1 MSEDIETVVEKAV
14 REAFKEFD
22 GMYMGWFTP
31 KELDLAL
38 EALEHY
44 GEYLH
49 KQANNP
55 DKAAL
60 VFDLLV
66 AMNEL
71 KEEGEINE

>member
-1 MSEDIETVVEKAV
+1 MSKDIEAVVEKAV
-14 REAFKEFD
+14 SEAFKEFD
-22 GMYMGWFTP
+22 GLYMGWFTP

-44 GEYLH
+44 GEHLH

-71 KEEGEINE
+71 KEEGDEE